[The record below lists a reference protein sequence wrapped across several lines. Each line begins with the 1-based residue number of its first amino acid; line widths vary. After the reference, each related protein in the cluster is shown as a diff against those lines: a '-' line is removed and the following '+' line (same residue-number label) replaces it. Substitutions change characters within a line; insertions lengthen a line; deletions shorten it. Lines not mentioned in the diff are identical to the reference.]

1 MRSGSRFSE
10 RRAYSVETR
19 CASTRTSSTCASPR
33 HLRARQGR
41 QCRVAR
47 IASGGELDATDCGDS
62 SARSLARTGRTSSL
76 IRVGVGIAVGLG
88 FRDVLFGI
96 VLRLLDWRMRP
107 RRVRYR
113 GIALY
118 VPYWV
123 DRRFDIRA
131 SVAAFASARRL
142 DGNFVPR
149 MVRICLHGIVH
160 FRGRELAR
168 LLSQAPCQGVASHA
182 CHGAGM
188 LATFLQTICR
198 LLQSGLQLVP
208 PRKLRTR
215 PLSSESDAGTRLAT
229 DRAQGVG
236 NIGFVQPSHEPS
248 SIHPAHLLHSSMAVR
263 GNHAGRRAVRIRR
276 ALIGL
281 INAAVGT
288 LQPPRRRRGSNGRAH
303 PL

>member
-19 CASTRTSSTCASPR
+19 CASTRPSWTCAFAASF
-33 HLRARQGR
+33 ARTTRR

-47 IASGGELDATDCGDS
+47 IAGGGELDATDCGDS
-62 SARSLARTGRTSSL
+62 LARSLARTGRTSSL

-107 RRVRYR
+107 RRVRCR

-123 DRRFDIRA
+123 SIDRRFDIRA

-160 FRGRELAR
+160 LSRSQTRGATLASAMPRGRVPRVSWRRDACDVSTND
-168 LLSQAPCQGVASHA
+168 LSFIAIRI
-182 CHGAGM
+182 
-188 LATFLQTICR
+188 ATR
-198 LLQSGLQLVP
+198 
-208 PRKLRTR
+208 
-215 PLSSESDAGTRLAT
+215 AA
-229 DRAQGVG
+229 AQG
-236 NIGFVQPSHEPS
+236 
-248 SIHPAHLLHSSMAVR
+248 AH
-263 GNHAGRRAVRIRR
+263 
-276 ALIGL
+276 
-281 INAAVGT
+281 
-288 LQPPRRRRGSNGRAH
+288 
-303 PL
+303 